1 MRLNRPA
8 ALGAVSLLAMWLG
21 VTAARADVL
30 PPPEDECVVPESD
43 LKDGICVVCLYGPV
57 GDQRRK
63 DSHEPTCLEE
73 LTPKGMQEVCGNG
86 ASLRQGVFCK
96 PGHHVHRRGPEA
108 AGDGAAGDGAV
119 VVQRH
124 NFPLTGG
131 IAVGTL
137 LLASGGAWFLFRKGT
152 PRPKA

>member
-1 MRLNRPA
+1 MRLDRTA
-8 ALGAVSLLAMWLG
+8 ALGAAWFLAMSLG
-21 VTAARADVL
+21 LTAAWADVL

-43 LKDGICVVCLYGPV
+43 LKDGTCVVCLYGPV
-57 GDQRRK
+57 GDRDRK
-63 DSHEPTCLEE
+63 ERHEPTCLEE
-73 LTPKGMQEVCGNG
+73 LTPKGMTEVCGNG

-96 PGHHVHRRGPEA
+96 TGHHVHRRGAEA
-108 AGDGAAGDGAV
+108 AGDGAAGDGAA
-119 VVQRH
+119 VVQHH

-137 LLASGGAWFLFRKGT
+137 AIASVGAWFLFRKGT